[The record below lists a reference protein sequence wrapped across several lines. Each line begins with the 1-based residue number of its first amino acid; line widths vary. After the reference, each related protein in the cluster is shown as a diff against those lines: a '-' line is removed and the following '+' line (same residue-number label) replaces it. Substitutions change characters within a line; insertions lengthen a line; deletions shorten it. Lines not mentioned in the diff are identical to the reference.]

1 MLILCTQISKNLENK
16 GILRVEHIVPKSE
29 IMEESELITYC

>member
-1 MLILCTQISKNLENK
+1 MLIRTQISKNLENK